1 MLPATAQ
8 RIEPTAKIAAVM
20 RIARFRPRISVRRPL
35 RIEPQTAPTRA
46 ALTNTSSENGLS
58 PNAPLMKRIAPEMTP
73 VSKPKRR
80 QANAAVPATIFT
92 KGPVG
97 FAPENLVVC
106 VIDSIS
112 QLVVRNYSVLFLR
125 GGRSS
130 AVVVNDDP
138 RTALLT

>member
-1 MLPATAQ
+1 
-8 RIEPTAKIAAVM
+8 
-20 RIARFRPRISVRRPL
+20 
-35 RIEPQTAPTRA
+35 
-46 ALTNTSSENGLS
+46 
-58 PNAPLMKRIAPEMTP
+58 MKRIAPEMTP

-80 QANAAVPATIFT
+80 PANAAVPATIFT

-125 GGRSS
+125 GGRRS

-138 RTALLT
+138 RTPLITDKGPNPLNKNTHSQALLGQELEMDSGPGQKS